1 MGKKPRRHNLM
12 SAQIVTSLIGNR
24 DPIKVELHL
33 TINKQMSKFSYHL
46 HQLEDKNFGIS
57 FVF

>member
-1 MGKKPRRHNLM
+1 MP
-12 SAQIVTSLIGNR
+12 AQIVTSLIGNR
-24 DPIKVELHL
+24 DPIKIELHL
-33 TINKQMSKFSYHL
+33 TINKQMSKYSYHL